1 MVSEDGQR
9 EYVSDIRIF
18 VIDILFHLYCLPYIS
33 IYRKTKIIIVLI
45 NDTRYLI
52 RQIKDFYYL
61 NVSSPSHNFNKN
73 LTYGVWN

>member
-33 IYRKTKIIIVLI
+33 IQK
-45 NDTRYLI
+45 
-52 RQIKDFYYL
+52 
-61 NVSSPSHNFNKN
+61 NKN
-73 LTYGVWN
+73 YYRINK